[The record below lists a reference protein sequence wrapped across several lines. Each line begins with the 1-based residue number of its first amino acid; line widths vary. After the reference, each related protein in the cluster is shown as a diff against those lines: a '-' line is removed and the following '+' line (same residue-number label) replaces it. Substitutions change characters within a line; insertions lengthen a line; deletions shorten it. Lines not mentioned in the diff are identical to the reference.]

1 MPSREFHEA
10 LEKTERVVMPFAVI
24 TFGISIASLVSAIF
38 I

>member
-1 MPSREFHEA
+1 MSSREFYEA

-24 TFGISIASLVSAIF
+24 TFAISIAILVSAIF